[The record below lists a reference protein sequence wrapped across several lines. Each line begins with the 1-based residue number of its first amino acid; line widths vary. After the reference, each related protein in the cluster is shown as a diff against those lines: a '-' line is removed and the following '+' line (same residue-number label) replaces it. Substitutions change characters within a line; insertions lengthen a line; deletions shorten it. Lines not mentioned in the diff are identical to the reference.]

1 MAENKQKQDSQPLK
15 GPNAEREER
24 TLAFWKEN
32 KIFEKSVE
40 KKADK
45 EFVFYDGPPFATGTP
60 HYGHILGSTIK
71 DVVPR
76 YKTMR
81 GFRVLRRWGWD
92 CHGLPIE
99 NIVEKDLKISG
110 RKEIEKYGVEKF
122 NSYARSKVLDYV
134 HEWKKTVDRMGRWV
148 DFDGSYKTMD
158 NTYIESVWWALKE
171 LYTKDYIYENVRVL
185 PYCPR
190 CETPMAASEIAMDNS
205 YKDIKDLSVYVKF
218 ELVDRPGTFI
228 VAWTTTP
235 WTLPG
240 NFALAVGPKVEYS
253 TWKKKDL
260 KTGKEENLIVA
271 IERVNHTF
279 GAEMIEP
286 DGKIKKRFVSEK
298 NGDEIEYIFVEKVKG
313 AALVGK
319 SYKPPF
325 DYFQKKEFKNKENA
339 WKVYPAAFVTT
350 TDGTGIVHI
359 APGYGEDDMNL
370 AKEKSIPFIHH
381 VDGEGKFTSDVTD
394 FSGIK
399 VKPKGDHQSADV
411 MVLKYL
417 LENDLLFAK
426 ENITHSYPHCYRCD
440 TPLYYYAIPAWF
452 VKISG
457 IKNRLLELNK
467 GINWIPEHLR
477 DGRFHNSME
486 GAPDWNIS
494 RNRFWASPLP
504 IWKCAKC
511 RQIEFIG
518 SVDELKKK
526 TASKNRLFLLRHGEA
541 DNNTAVIMSSSASD
555 KINLTELGR
564 KQIAKTAASL
574 KGKKIDIIIAS
585 PLLRTIESAYIVADA
600 IGIDKAEIIKDDRI
614 KEIQTGVY
622 NGKPEK
628 EYLGFFKDV
637 AERFEKSP
645 EGGETYSDIKRR
657 MGDFLYDIDKKYA
670 GKNILIVSHETP
682 LWLMR
687 CAANGVEKE
696 KIIKMR
702 AKTDFIE
709 NGECQEF
716 AFAPIPH
723 NRDYELDLH
732 RPYSDEISF
741 GCKCGGEMKR
751 TTEVIDCWFESGSM
765 PFAANHFPF
774 ENEKWFKDRF
784 PAQFVAEYIAQTR
797 TWFYYMH
804 VISVILFDKIPF
816 ENVVTT
822 GNVLAEDGQKMSKS
836 KGNYP
841 DPKLVFDKYGA
852 DALRYYLVSSPL
864 MRAEDAWFSEK
875 GVDEISKKLVMR
887 LLNVCSF
894 YELYKDKRVPLAK
907 GERFEPK
914 NILDKWII
922 GRLNQVIDEVTSGL
936 ESYELD
942 IASRPFMDF
951 IDDLSVLYIRR
962 SRDRFKGDDEA
973 VKQSGLETTYQVLI
987 KLSKLLA
994 PFTPF
999 LSEEVYKK
1007 VVENGLESVHLED
1020 WPTGGEFDEQLFK
1033 DMNIVRTV
1041 ASNGLEARMVAKIN
1055 VRQPLQRFSIKSD
1068 TKLGDE
1074 LVELIKDEINVKEVV
1089 FSAKIKEDF
1098 ELDLSISPELK
1109 EEGDLRELLRKI
1121 QDLRKENGLKVSD
1134 IANLTVPKEFE
1145 SLISKYGEQIKKAT
1159 SLGSVVV
1166 GGSLK
1171 IGE

>member
-1 MAENKQKQDSQPLK
+1 M
-15 GPNAEREER
+15 
-24 TLAFWKEN
+24 
-32 KIFEKSVE
+32 
-40 KKADK
+40 
-45 EFVFYDGPPFATGTP
+45 
-60 HYGHILGSTIK
+60 
-71 DVVPR
+71 
-76 YKTMR
+76 
-81 GFRVLRRWGWD
+81 
-92 CHGLPIE
+92 
-99 NIVEKDLKISG
+99 
-110 RKEIEKYGVEKF
+110 
-122 NSYARSKVLDYV
+122 
-134 HEWKKTVDRMGRWV
+134 
-148 DFDGSYKTMD
+148 
-158 NTYIESVWWALKE
+158 
-171 LYTKDYIYENVRVL
+171 
-185 PYCPR
+185 
-190 CETPMAASEIAMDNS
+190 
-205 YKDIKDLSVYVKF
+205 
-218 ELVDRPGTFI
+218 
-228 VAWTTTP
+228 
-235 WTLPG
+235 
-240 NFALAVGPKVEYS
+240 
-253 TWKKKDL
+253 
-260 KTGKEENLIVA
+260 
-271 IERVNHTF
+271 
-279 GAEMIEP
+279 
-286 DGKIKKRFVSEK
+286 
-298 NGDEIEYIFVEKVKG
+298 
-313 AALVGK
+313 
-319 SYKPPF
+319 
-325 DYFQKKEFKNKENA
+325 
-339 WKVYPAAFVTT
+339 
-350 TDGTGIVHI
+350 
-359 APGYGEDDMNL
+359 
-370 AKEKSIPFIHH
+370 
-381 VDGEGKFTSDVTD
+381 
-394 FSGIK
+394 
-399 VKPKGDHQSADV
+399 
-411 MVLKYL
+411 
-417 LENDLLFAK
+417 
-426 ENITHSYPHCYRCD
+426 
-440 TPLYYYAIPAWF
+440 
-452 VKISG
+452 
-457 IKNRLLELNK
+457 
-467 GINWIPEHLR
+467 
-477 DGRFHNSME
+477 
-486 GAPDWNIS
+486 
-494 RNRFWASPLP
+494 
-504 IWKCAKC
+504 
-511 RQIEFIG
+511 
-518 SVDELKKK
+518 KKK

-822 GNVLAEDGQKMSKS
+822 GNVLAE
-836 KGNYP
+836 
-841 DPKLVFDKYGA
+841 
-852 DALRYYLVSSPL
+852 
-864 MRAEDAWFSEK
+864 
-875 GVDEISKKLVMR
+875 
-887 LLNVCSF
+887 
-894 YELYKDKRVPLAK
+894 
-907 GERFEPK
+907 EPK

-951 IDDLSVLYIRR
+951 IDDLSVWYIRR

-973 VKQSGLETTYQVLI
+973 DKQSGLETTYQVLI

-1055 VRQPLQRFSIKSD
+1055 VRQPLQ
-1068 TKLGDE
+1068 
-1074 LVELIKDEINVKEVV
+1074 
-1089 FSAKIKEDF
+1089 KIKEDF